1 MNKEIERYNN
11 SQSSEI
17 NQLFNLL
24 ANTIDI
30 ELTGAESK
38 IWHAHPVWF
47 IEGNPIVGYSKQK
60 AGIKLMFWSGAD
72 FEEVKLNL
80 RGSSFKDASILYNS
94 ISDVNIKDLKR
105 WLKKSKAIQWD
116 YKNIVKRK
124 GKLELLKGNI
134 ELTTN
139 KKKSPYGK
147 VKFNTI
153 DEYHQ
158 TFSVS
163 IQQKLNQL
171 RSNIIQAA
179 PQTKEGI
186 SYNMPAFKLHTV
198 LVYYAVHKEHIG
210 FYPTPTPIT
219 FFKQELSSYSTSK
232 GAIQFPLNKPLP
244 LALIKKIVKFRVH
257 EDIEKMESK
266 KRKSNQQK

>member
-11 SQSSEI
+11 SQSSEM
-17 NQLFNLL
+17 NLLFNLL
-24 ANTIDI
+24 ATTIDT
-30 ELTGAESK
+30 ESTGAESK

-72 FEEVKLNL
+72 FEEVKLNV
-80 RGSSFKDASILYNS
+80 RGSTFKDASIFFNS
-94 ISDVNIKDLKR
+94 ISEVDIKDLKR
-105 WLKKSKAIQWD
+105 WLKKSKDIQWD

-124 GKLELLKGNI
+124 GKLELLKSNI
-134 ELTTN
+134 EHASTV
-139 KKKSPYGK
+139 KKAPYRT
-147 VKFNTI
+147 VKFKTI

-158 TFSVS
+158 TFSVP

-171 RSNIIQAA
+171 RSTIIQAA

-198 LVYYAVHKEHIG
+198 LVYYAVRKEHIG

-244 LALIKKIVKFRVH
+244 LALI
-257 EDIEKMESK
+257 
-266 KRKSNQQK
+266 